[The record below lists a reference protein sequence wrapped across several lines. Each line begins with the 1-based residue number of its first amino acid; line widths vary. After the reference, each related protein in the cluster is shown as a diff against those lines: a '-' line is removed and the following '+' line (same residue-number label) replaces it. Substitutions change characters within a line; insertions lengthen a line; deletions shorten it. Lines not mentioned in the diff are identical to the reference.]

1 MALDFGNK
9 VSNSGIN
16 ACGKLTAEEFN
27 QLVAQINTNENDIKN
42 IDANKFG
49 CLRITSDGYLQGFAS
64 DANAALYDA
73 DPVANAALLR
83 LNVLIPS
90 GTGGGEGCDTVINI
104 AHFAINEQGQLVM
117 TRAQADDSLT
127 FYINEQGQLCVSY

>member
-16 ACGKLTAEEFN
+16 AYGKLTAEEFN
-27 QLVAQINTNENDIKN
+27 QLVAQINTNENGIKN

-49 CLRITSDGYLQGFAS
+49 CLRITSAGYLQGFAS

-73 DPVANAALLR
+73 DRWQMP
-83 LNVLIPS
+83 
-90 GTGGGEGCDTVINI
+90 
-104 AHFAINEQGQLVM
+104 
-117 TRAQADDSLT
+117 
-127 FYINEQGQLCVSY
+127 LCCV